1 MKNMMLMLRQA
12 LFNFY
17 QDFDV
22 HKFFINQAYISSI
35 VHNPAVLSLYSF
47 DLAKSII
54 FTKHMPN
61 GSLQTF
67 LDNDFVKPNQDPCTG
82 TNKYII
88 LLGISFGMKYLHS
101 QGILHLGLSPESVLL
116 DEKYYPHI
124 SGFMKSVTNNNI
136 PIKDLKVTCYLIS
149 RYEAGVTLLPPKSI
163 YYQMVPEVSKLDD
176 NDDYF
181 YTYKSDVYS
190 FALIAYQLLASK
202 SIFDDVKHITYSIF
216 IQKATKNYRP
226 DLQLINNEEIK
237 HFLDKMSS
245 IDPAERPTFDEIVEE
260 LQKDIFVNYFNDDKT
275 KVAEYLSLFNDKK

>member
-1 MKNMMLMLRQA
+1 MNYSLLEEPDKLEKVSRGKNGDIFINKETNEKYDA
-12 LFNFY
+12 NVASSSFYFY

-22 HKFFINQAYISSI
+22 QKFFINQAYISSI

-136 PIKDLKVTCYLIS
+136 PIKD
-149 RYEAGVTLLPPKSI
+149 
-163 YYQMVPEVSKLDD
+163 
-176 NDDYF
+176 
-181 YTYKSDVYS
+181 
-190 FALIAYQLLASK
+190 
-202 SIFDDVKHITYSIF
+202 
-216 IQKATKNYRP
+216 
-226 DLQLINNEEIK
+226 
-237 HFLDKMSS
+237 
-245 IDPAERPTFDEIVEE
+245 
-260 LQKDIFVNYFNDDKT
+260 
-275 KVAEYLSLFNDKK
+275 